1 MPHPTRRDLGTGL
14 AALALALAGGTP
26 PAAGA
31 EAPPPAHDMTE
42 MPAAWMG
49 REQIAMLVY
58 PGFTALDLVGPHYML
73 TSLMGATTHV
83 VARSRDPVVSDTGLT
98 LVPSATFAEV
108 PADLD
113 ILFVP
118 GGTSGTLAAMRDPAT
133 MDFLAGRGRSARFVT
148 SVCTGSLLLGA
159 AGLLDGYEATS
170 HWMTRS
176 LLPIFGAK
184 PVERRVVRDRNR
196 ITGAGVTAGVDFG
209 LAMVADLRDRLYAES
224 VQLLAE
230 YAPEPPFRSGSPD
243 TAPSLARKL
252 LEDMLA
258 GFLQR
263 AEETGR
269 AAFAARRPG

>member
-1 MPHPTRRDLGTGL
+1 MPNPTRRDLGTGL

-42 MPAAWMG
+42 MPASWMG

-184 PVERRVVRDRNR
+184 PVDRRVVRDRNR

-230 YAPEPPFRSGSPD
+230 YAPDPPYRSGSPD
-243 TAPSLARKL
+243 TAPPLARKL

-263 AEETGR
+263 AGETGR